1 ELAKLLSS
9 LQYKGEIPKPAIET
23 PEPMW
28 TGKQVFSLLLPKNFS
43 HVTKS
48 SFNNLEV
55 VVQNGELVTG
65 VIDKGSVGVEKA
77 NSILH
82 RLAKDYGPESAREFL
97 DNVVRLANTF
107 IEMKGFSFAIDD
119 LEVPEEIYA
128 GIQQIF
134 KKSESTFVKVREEYE
149 AGEKEIPPGMTEQQA
164 FEADVLKILNEARD
178 SAGRLIRS
186 KISQKSSAFIMAKTG
201 ARGTMLNLD
210 QMIAVV
216 GQQSVRRE
224 RVHRGFRNRVLTFFK
239 PGDMSP
245 RARGFV
251 YNSFVSGL
259 DPIEFFFHAVGGRD
273 GLVDTAVRTQQSGY
287 MQRRLI
293 NALES
298 LYIDYDG
305 TVRTADE
312 GRIIQF
318 AYGEDGVDPAKSD
331 HGKAVTISNIVN
343 SVLASTPKDEPATEE
358 YIHNKLN
365 EAVDRIPK
373 KILEELRDE
382 LLKKRPPYSAVDR
395 IIAETLEKYVNSLAE
410 PGDAVG
416 VVTAQ
421 SIGEPGTQLT
431 LRTFHFA
438 GVGEQSILKGLP
450 RLIEIVD
457 ARRTPSTPIMYIP
470 LTPEYATNLAK
481 ARRLAKQIQ
490 YTTLGDLIAGVV
502 VNYKKGTVEFKID
515 PKALEEHGVSRKDIE
530 KALKTVDAE
539 YNAEEQVVSVK
550 LDEEALTDIARTRE
564 RIGLL
569 KVKGIRRIKKATVFK
584 EKDEYVI
591 RTEGSNLK
599 EVMEVPGVDWRRI
612 RTNDIYEIAEVFG
625 IEAAR
630 NAIVEESRDVLEDQG
645 LDVDIRHLLLLADMM
660 TVSGSVRQIGRHGVV
675 KLKSSVLARAA
686 YEISVQTLLEAA
698 ARGEVDNLKG
708 NVERILI
715 GREIPVGTGMV
726 TLLMSHEKG
735 G

>member
-1 ELAKLLSS
+1 M
-9 LQYKGEIPKPAIET
+9 QYRGEV
-23 PEPMW
+23 PEPAVKQPEPLW
-28 TGKQVFSLLLPKNFS
+28 TGKQVFSMLLPKDFN

-48 SFNNLEV
+48 SFTNQEV
-55 VVQNGELVTG
+55 VVRNGVLVEG
-65 VIDKGSVGVEKA
+65 VIDKSSVGVEKA

-82 RLAKDYGPESAREFL
+82 RLARDYGPEQAREFL
-97 DNVVRLANTF
+97 DKVVRLSNTF
-107 IEMKGFSFAIDD
+107 IEMRGFSFSIDD
-119 LEVPEEIYA
+119 LKVPEEIHSD
-128 GIQQIF
+128 IMQIF
-134 KKSESTFVKVREEYE
+134 KKSDTSFTKLKTEYE
-149 AGEKEIPPGMTEQQA
+149 TGQREIPPGMTAEQA
-164 FEADVLKILNEARD
+164 FESDVLKILSEARD
-178 SAGRLIRS
+178 SAGRLVRS
-186 KISQKSSAFIMAKTG
+186 KISQDSSAFIMAKTG
-201 ARGTMLNLD
+201 ARGTMLNID

-224 RVHRGFRNRVLTFFK
+224 RVHRGFRGRVLTFFK
-239 PGDMSP
+239 KGDLSP

-259 DPIEFFFHAVGGRD
+259 TPLEFFFHAVGGRD

-298 LYIDYDG
+298 LYIEYDG

-331 HGKAVTISNIVN
+331 HGKAITIQNIIN
-343 SVLASTPKDEPATEE
+343 SIIHKVAAKEQVDENYIKSRIEKHAQALPPSLRTE
-358 YIHNKLN
+358 LF
-365 EAVDRIPK
+365 
-373 KILEELRDE
+373 EELRKTAPSKE
-382 LLKKRPPYSAVDR
+382 LVDLAVEETVKRY
-395 IIAETLEKYVNSLAE
+395 LQSLAE

-470 LTPEYATNLAK
+470 LEPEYATNLVK

-490 YTTLGDLIAGVV
+490 YTTIGDLVSGVV
-502 VNYKKGTVEFKID
+502 VNYKKSVVEFQLD
-515 PKALEEHGVSRKDIE
+515 PRALEEHGVVRKDIE
-530 KALKTVDAE
+530 KAIKPLAAE
-539 YNAEEQVVSVK
+539 YDGERNILSVK
-550 LDEEALTDIARTRE
+550 LEEEGFADIQRIRE
-564 RIGLL
+564 RVSQV

-591 RTEGSNLK
+591 RTEGSNLR
-599 EVMEVPGVDWRRI
+599 EVMEVPGVDWRRVK
-612 RTNDIYEIAEVFG
+612 TNDIYEISEVLG

-630 NAIVEESRDVLEDQG
+630 NVIVEETKEVMEDQG
-645 LDVDIRHLLLLADMM
+645 LDVDIRHLLLLAEMM
-660 TVSGSVRQIGRHGVV
+660 T
-675 KLKSSVLARAA
+675 
-686 YEISVQTLLEAA
+686 
-698 ARGEVDNLKG
+698 
-708 NVERILI
+708 
-715 GREIPVGTGMV
+715 
-726 TLLMSHEKG
+726 
-735 G
+735 